1 MERFMKNAVIN
12 ARIESELKVDVES
25 ILKNLGLSATQA
37 INMFYQQIKMHNGIP
52 FEVKIPNVETQRVIE
67 ESRVLTPKVL
77 FKQERDEVSVSIKV
91 DFMEKLFDE
100 RVDFNLALILLDME
114 GKRHFY
120 TLNPKEGVA
129 DFHDFVLG

>member
-1 MERFMKNAVIN
+1 MEKFMKNAVIN

-67 ESRVLTPKVL
+67 ESRKGINI
-77 FKQERDEVSVSIKV
+77 E
-91 DFMEKLFDE
+91 DFSFDE
-100 RVDFNLALILLDME
+100 LER
-114 GKRHFY
+114 K
-120 TLNPKEGVA
+120 
-129 DFHDFVLG
+129 

>member
-52 FEVKIPNVETQRVIE
+52 FEVKIPNAETQRVIE
-67 ESRVLTPKVL
+67 ESRKGINV
-77 FKQERDEVSVSIKV
+77 E
-91 DFMEKLFDE
+91 DFSFDE
-100 RVDFNLALILLDME
+100 LER
-114 GKRHFY
+114 K
-120 TLNPKEGVA
+120 
-129 DFHDFVLG
+129 